1 MPRIE
6 NTAIIA
12 SAGTGKTYR
21 LAMRFIKLLSL
32 GARPSEILTLTF
44 TRSAAAE
51 MLERIL
57 KVLAKAAQSDEE
69 AQKLFKDAELEKVPS
84 KVDCAKWLFSML
96 DELPKLKI
104 STYDSFFNDILRC
117 FAFDMG
123 MDAGI
128 NVLEGTLEK
137 RIREKALDDLLLDYR
152 EIQKVKEFYENFS
165 SLNEQ
170 RELRRVGRDI
180 LEILDDF
187 QNNSFLIPAE
197 AVGNIA
203 FRNEDK
209 PDLSFKLKTI
219 DGKNSSVAETLTRDL
234 GLAFAYK
241 KSITDNSQVK
251 KILENES
258 IDFAAIADLQLT
270 DSSLDHL
277 EKCLTYLGSREL
289 KRKISETKAA
299 YQLSEKYE
307 SKLLERKFR
316 ENSFTFSDIT
326 QTVGK
331 IISNPILG
339 LDIYFR
345 LDSRIRHILIDEFQ
359 DTSWTQWDI
368 ISPLIDEILS
378 DTEERSLFVVGDL
391 KQAIYGWRG
400 SSPEIFRRFL
410 KYYESALK
418 KHPLFES
425 YRSAPEV
432 LELVNLI
439 FSLPCYIDRDR
450 DWRDA
455 VEFQDHVSAKG
466 ENVPKK
472 GYSRLTLVSSEKR
485 SENYLFPET
494 LRLINEIQPHKQGL
508 QAAVLVRTNEQAE
521 KLLSLLTEE
530 NIPCTNSADV
540 KIIDFPETKIVLAF
554 FKLIADPGDLVS
566 LFLLMNSPLRE
577 LFKNE
582 TPEETLA
589 FWRRQVI
596 RDGYSSVAAR
606 LAEKWKEA
614 SGNEEGKDIIAKRLS
629 DISLAASS
637 YPGRSLSDIENFI
650 SFIEEYKRPR
660 EKADPGKVIVTTI
673 HAAKGLTFDVVIL
686 PLIQSQLDDI
696 SKADYIKTE
705 EQEEEVLSAP
715 KCIAFIKKCS
725 KLAYFASEQY
735 AKMEDMAKEKQ
746 YIENANLNY
755 VALTRPSKALYVLF
769 PDAKK
774 PGTSQLRYY
783 LKKHVEESE
792 NSTEAFKDY
801 GITYTDFGSA
811 NWYNEE
817 AESKKSE
824 TEETLLE
831 LTPPAFDKKVSRR
844 RQTVSPSKLGET
856 EREEE
861 ISDEVLFVTK
871 EREEAMRRGSA
882 IHAYCE
888 SILWLGDTV
897 SAPTVPA
904 SEEAVEAK
912 AVVDAYIARHPENV
926 FVKPKEACE
935 VRREMPFMALIE
947 DKLVKGIM
955 DRVHFYPSAQAPERI
970 VVYDFKTGKPHE
982 ENQVQID
989 LYVKVLRDIYG
1000 IEDIT
1005 GELVYLE
1012 M

>member
-32 GARPSEILTLTF
+32 GAKPSEILTLTF
-44 TRSAAAE
+44 TRAAAAE

-57 KVLAKAAQSDEE
+57 KVLAKAAQKDEE
-69 AQKLFKDAELEKVPS
+69 AKNLHKDAELEKVPS

-128 NVLEGTLEK
+128 NILEGTLEK

-165 SLNEQ
+165 SLDEQ

-270 DSSLDHL
+270 DESLDHL
-277 EKCLTYLGSREL
+277 EKCLTYLGGREL

-439 FSLPCYIDRDR
+439 FSLPCYEGWRDR
-450 DWRDA
+450 I
-455 VEFQDHVSAKG
+455 EFQDHVSAKS

-508 QAAVLVRTNEQAE
+508 QAAVLVRTNDQAE
-521 KLLSLLTEE
+521 KLLSILTEE

-554 FKLIADPGDLVS
+554 FKLIADPGDIVS
-566 LFLLMNSPLRE
+566 LFLLNNSPLRE
-577 LFKNE
+577 LFKE
-582 TPEETLA
+582 KTLEETLA

-596 RDGYSSVAAR
+596 RDGYSSVVAR
-606 LAEKWKEA
+606 LAEKWKEL
-614 SGNEEGKDIIAKRLS
+614 SENEEEKNIIAKRLS
-629 DISLAASS
+629 DFSLAASS
-637 YPGRSLSDIENFI
+637 YPGRSLSDLEDFI

-673 HAAKGLTFDVVIL
+673 HAAKGLTFDMVIL

-696 SKADYIKTE
+696 SKADYIK
-705 EQEEEVLSAP
+705 EEEPDENVLSAP
-715 KCIAFIKKCS
+715 KCTAFIKKCS
-725 KLAYFASEQY
+725 KLTYFASDQY
-735 AKMEDMAKEKQ
+735 AEMEGKAKGKQ
-746 YIENANLNY
+746 KIENANLNY

-774 PGTSQLRYY
+774 PGSTQLRYY
-783 LKKHVEESE
+783 LKKHVEGSD
-792 NSTEAFKDY
+792 NSTEAFGDY
-801 GITYTDFGSA
+801 SITYIDFGSA
-811 NWYNEE
+811 KWYEKSE
-817 AESKKSE
+817 GKKSE
-824 TEETLLE
+824 AEEKLFAT
-831 LTPPAFDKKVSRR
+831 TPPAFDKKVSRR
-844 RQTVSPSKLGET
+844 RQVVSPSKLGEK

-861 ISDEVLFVTK
+861 ISDEMPFVAK
-871 EREEAMRRGSA
+871 ERDEAMRRGSA
-882 IHAYCE
+882 IHSYCE
-888 SILWLGDTV
+888 SILWLGDTAPAV
-897 SAPTVPA
+897 SAPLSDEIA
-904 SEEAVEAK
+904 EAK

-926 FVKPKEACE
+926 FVKPAKECE
-935 VRREMPFMALIE
+935 VRREMPFMALVD

-955 DRVHFYPSAQAPERI
+955 DRVHFFPSAQAPERI
-970 VVYDFKTGKPHE
+970 VVYDFKTGHPHE
-982 ENQVQID
+982 ENQIQID
-989 LYVKVLRDIYG
+989 LYAKVLKDIYG
-1000 IEDIT
+1000 IENIT

>member
-32 GARPSEILTLTF
+32 GAKPSEILTLTF
-44 TRSAAAE
+44 TRAAAAE

-57 KVLAKAAQSDEE
+57 KVLARAAQSDEE
-69 AQKLFKDAELEKVPS
+69 AQKLHKDAELEKVPS

-123 MDAGI
+123 LDAGI
-128 NVLEGTLEK
+128 NILEGTLEK

-165 SLNEQ
+165 SLDEQ

-187 QNNSFLIPAE
+187 QNNSYLIPEE

-209 PDLSFKLKTI
+209 PDLSFKLKTV
-219 DGKNSSVAETLTRDL
+219 DGKNSSVVETLTRDL

-251 KILENES
+251 KILESES
-258 IDFAAIADLQLT
+258 IDFDAISDLQLT

-277 EKCLTYLGSREL
+277 EKCLTYLGAREL

-299 YQLSEKYE
+299 YQLSEEYE

-339 LDIYFR
+339 LEIYFR
-345 LDSRIRHILIDEFQ
+345 LDSRIKHILIDEFQ

-368 ISPLIDEILS
+368 MKPLIEEILS
-378 DTEERSLFVVGDL
+378 DAEERSLFVVGDL

-400 SSPEIFRRFL
+400 SSPEIFGRFL
-410 KYYESALK
+410 EYYERALK
-418 KHPLFES
+418 KHPMFES

-432 LELVNLI
+432 LELVNLV
-439 FSLPCYIDRDR
+439 FSLPCYEG
-450 DWRDA
+450 WRDLIG
-455 VEFQDHVSAKG
+455 FQDHVSAKG

-494 LRLINEIQPHKQGL
+494 LRLIKEIQPHKQGL

-540 KIIDFPETKIVLAF
+540 KIIDFPETKIILAF

-606 LAEKWKEA
+606 LAEKWKEI
-614 SGNEEGKDIIAKRLS
+614 SENEEEKIIIAKRLS
-629 DISLAASS
+629 DVSLAASS
-637 YPGRSLSDIENFI
+637 YPGRSISDLENFI

-673 HAAKGLTFDVVIL
+673 HAAKGLTFDMVIL
-686 PLIQSQLDDI
+686 PLVQSQLDDI
-696 SKADYIKTE
+696 SKADYIKEE

-715 KCIAFIKKCS
+715 KCTAFIKKCS
-725 KLAYFASEQY
+725 KQAYFASDQY
-735 AKMEDMAKEKQ
+735 AKMEEAAKGKQ

-774 PGTSQLRYY
+774 PGPSQLRYY
-783 LKKHVEESE
+783 LKKHVEGSK
-792 NSTEAFKDY
+792 NSTEVFGDY

-811 NWYNEE
+811 NWYNEKSE
-817 AESKKSE
+817 DKKPE
-824 TEETLLE
+824 TEETLSE
-831 LTPPAFDKKVSRR
+831 LTHPAFDKKVSRR
-844 RQTVSPSKLGET
+844 RQIVSPSKLGEK

-861 ISDEVLFVTK
+861 ISDEMPFVAK
-871 EREEAMRRGSA
+871 ERDEAMRRGSA

-888 SILWLGDTV
+888 SILWLGD
-897 SAPTVPA
+897 SGDAPSVGDA
-904 SEEAVEAK
+904 EAK
-912 AVVDAYIARHPENV
+912 EVIDAYIARHPENV
-926 FVKPKEACE
+926 FRKPAEECE
-935 VRREMPFMALIE
+935 VRREMPFMALVD

-955 DRVHFYPSAQAPERI
+955 DRVHFFPSAQAPKRI
-970 VVYDFKTGKPHE
+970 VVYDFKTGHPHE
-982 ENQVQID
+982 ENQIQID
-989 LYVKVLRDIYG
+989 LYAKVLKDIYG

>member
-32 GARPSEILTLTF
+32 GAKPSEILTLTF
-44 TRSAAAE
+44 TRAAAAE

-57 KVLAKAAQSDEE
+57 KVLARAAQSDEE
-69 AQKLFKDAELEKVPS
+69 AQKLHKDAELEKVPS

-123 MDAGI
+123 LDAGI
-128 NVLEGTLEK
+128 NILEGTLEK

-165 SLNEQ
+165 SLDEQ

-187 QNNSFLIPAE
+187 QNNSYLIPEE

-209 PDLSFKLKTI
+209 PDLSFKLKTV
-219 DGKNSSVAETLTRDL
+219 DGKNSSVVETLTRDL

-241 KSITDNSQVK
+241 KSIIDNSQVK
-251 KILENES
+251 KILESES
-258 IDFAAIADLQLT
+258 IDFDAISDLQLT

-277 EKCLTYLGSREL
+277 ERCLTYLGSREL

-299 YQLSEKYE
+299 YQLSEEYE

-339 LDIYFR
+339 LEIYFR
-345 LDSRIRHILIDEFQ
+345 LDSRIKHILIDEFQ

-368 ISPLIDEILS
+368 MKPLIEEILS
-378 DTEERSLFVVGDL
+378 DAEGRSLFVVGDL

-400 SSPEIFRRFL
+400 SSPEIFGRFL
-410 KYYESALK
+410 EYYERALK
-418 KHPLFES
+418 KHPMFES

-432 LELVNLI
+432 LELVNLV
-439 FSLPCYIDRDR
+439 FSLPCYEG
-450 DWRDA
+450 WRDLIG
-455 VEFQDHVSAKG
+455 FQDHVSAKG
-466 ENVPKK
+466 ENVPQK

-540 KIIDFPETKIVLAF
+540 KIIDFPETKIILAF

-566 LFLLMNSPLRE
+566 LFLLRNSPLRE
-577 LFKNE
+577 LFKDK
-582 TPEETLA
+582 TPEEILA

-596 RDGYSSVAAR
+596 RDGYSSVVAR
-606 LAEKWKEA
+606 LAEKWKEI
-614 SGNEEGKDIIAKRLS
+614 SENEEEKIIIAKRLS
-629 DISLAASS
+629 DVSLAASS
-637 YPGRSLSDIENFI
+637 YPGRSISDLENFI

-673 HAAKGLTFDVVIL
+673 HAAKGLTFDMVIL
-686 PLIQSQLDDI
+686 PLVQSQLDDI
-696 SKADYIKTE
+696 SKADYIKEE

-715 KCIAFIKKCS
+715 KCTAFTKKCS
-725 KLAYFASEQY
+725 KQAYFASEQY
-735 AKMEDMAKEKQ
+735 AKMEEMAKGKQ

-783 LKKHVEESE
+783 LKKHVEGSK
-792 NSTEAFKDY
+792 NSTEVFGDY
-801 GITYTDFGSA
+801 SITYTDFGSA
-811 NWYNEE
+811 NWYDEE
-817 AESKKSE
+817 AESKKPE

-844 RQTVSPSKLGET
+844 RQTVSPSKLGEK

-861 ISDEVLFVTK
+861 ISDEMPFVAK
-871 EREEAMRRGSA
+871 ERDEAMRRGSA

-888 SILWLGDTV
+888 SILWLSDAV
-897 SAPTVPA
+897 SAPAELA
-904 SEEAVEAK
+904 SPDTAEAK
-912 AVVDAYIARHPENV
+912 AVIDAYIARHPENV
-926 FVKPKEACE
+926 FVKPAEECE
-935 VRREMPFMALIE
+935 VRREMPFMALVDE
-947 DKLVKGIM
+947 KLVKGIM
-955 DRVHFYPSAQAPERI
+955 DRVHFFPSAQAPERI
-970 VVYDFKTGKPHE
+970 VVYDFKTGHPHE
-982 ENQVQID
+982 ENQIQID
-989 LYVKVLRDIYG
+989 LYAKVLKDIYG

>member
-32 GARPSEILTLTF
+32 GAKPSEILTLTF
-44 TRSAAAE
+44 TRAAAAE

-57 KVLAKAAQSDEE
+57 KVLARAAQSDEE
-69 AQKLFKDAELEKVPS
+69 AQKLHKDAELEKVPS

-123 MDAGI
+123 LDAGI
-128 NVLEGTLEK
+128 NILEGTLEK

-165 SLNEQ
+165 SLDEQ

-187 QNNSFLIPAE
+187 QNNSYLIPEE

-219 DGKNSSVAETLTRDL
+219 DGKNSSVVETLTRDL

-251 KILENES
+251 KILESES
-258 IDFAAIADLQLT
+258 IDFDAISDLQLT

-277 EKCLTYLGSREL
+277 EKCLTYLGAREL

-299 YQLSEKYE
+299 YQLSEEYE

-339 LDIYFR
+339 LEIYFR
-345 LDSRIRHILIDEFQ
+345 LDSRIKHILIDEFQ

-368 ISPLIDEILS
+368 MKPLIEEILS
-378 DTEERSLFVVGDL
+378 DAEGRSLFVVGDL

-400 SSPEIFRRFL
+400 SSPEIFGRFL
-410 KYYESALK
+410 EYYERALK
-418 KHPLFES
+418 KHPMFES

-432 LELVNLI
+432 LELVNLV
-439 FSLPCYIDRDR
+439 FSLPCYEG
-450 DWRDA
+450 WRDLIG
-455 VEFQDHVSAKG
+455 FQDHVSAKG
-466 ENVPKK
+466 ENVPQK

-494 LRLINEIQPHKQGL
+494 LRLIKEIQPHKQGL

-606 LAEKWKEA
+606 LAEKWKEI
-614 SGNEEGKDIIAKRLS
+614 SENEEEKIIIAKRLS
-629 DISLAASS
+629 DVSLAASS
-637 YPGRSLSDIENFI
+637 YPGRSLSDLENFI

-673 HAAKGLTFDVVIL
+673 HAAKGLTFDMVIL
-686 PLIQSQLDDI
+686 PLVQSQLDDI
-696 SKADYIKTE
+696 SKADYIKEE
-705 EQEEEVLSAP
+705 EQDENILSAP
-715 KCIAFIKKCS
+715 KCTAFTKKCS
-725 KLAYFASEQY
+725 KQAYFASDQY
-735 AKMEDMAKEKQ
+735 AKMEEVAKGKQ

-783 LKKHVEESE
+783 LKKHVEGSK
-792 NSTEAFKDY
+792 NSTEVFGDY

-811 NWYNEE
+811 NWYNEKSE
-817 AESKKSE
+817 DKKPE
-824 TEETLLE
+824 TEETLSE
-831 LTPPAFDKKVSRR
+831 LTHPAFDKKVSRR
-844 RQTVSPSKLGET
+844 RQTVSPSKLGEK

-861 ISDEVLFVTK
+861 ISEDMPFVAK
-871 EREEAMRRGSA
+871 ERDEAMRRGSA

-888 SILWLGDTV
+888 SILWLG
-897 SAPTVPA
+897 APDDAP
-904 SEEAVEAK
+904 SEGDAEAK
-912 AVVDAYIARHPENV
+912 AVIDSYIARHPENV
-926 FVKPKEACE
+926 FVKPAEECE
-935 VRREMPFMALIE
+935 VRREMPFMALVD

-955 DRVHFYPSAQAPERI
+955 DRVHFFPSAQAPKRI
-970 VVYDFKTGKPHE
+970 VVYDFKTGHPHE

-989 LYVKVLRDIYG
+989 LYAKVLKDIYG

>member
-32 GARPSEILTLTF
+32 GAKPSEILTLTF
-44 TRSAAAE
+44 TRAAAAE

-57 KVLAKAAQSDEE
+57 KVLARAAQSDEE
-69 AQKLFKDAELEKVPS
+69 AQKLHKDAELEKVPS

-123 MDAGI
+123 LDAGI
-128 NVLEGTLEK
+128 NILEGTLEK

-165 SLNEQ
+165 SLDEQ

-187 QNNSFLIPAE
+187 QNNSYLIPEE

-209 PDLSFKLKTI
+209 PDLSFKLKTV
-219 DGKNSSVAETLTRDL
+219 DGKNSSVVETLTRDL

-277 EKCLTYLGSREL
+277 ERCLTYLGSREL

-299 YQLSEKYE
+299 YQLSEEYE

-339 LDIYFR
+339 LEIYFR
-345 LDSRIRHILIDEFQ
+345 LDSRIKHILIDEFQ

-368 ISPLIDEILS
+368 MKPLIEEILS
-378 DTEERSLFVVGDL
+378 DAEGRSLFVVGDL

-400 SSPEIFRRFL
+400 SSPEIFGRFL
-410 KYYESALK
+410 EYYERALK
-418 KHPLFES
+418 KHPMFES

-432 LELVNLI
+432 LELVNLV
-439 FSLPCYIDRDR
+439 FSLPCYEG
-450 DWRDA
+450 WRDLI
-455 VEFQDHVSAKG
+455 EFQDHVSAKG

-508 QAAVLVRTNEQAE
+508 QAAALVRTNEQAE
-521 KLLSLLTEE
+521 KLLSLLTDE

-540 KIIDFPETKIVLAF
+540 KIIDFPETKIILAF

-577 LFKNE
+577 LFKDK
-582 TPEETLA
+582 TSEETLA

-596 RDGYSSVAAR
+596 RDGYSSVVAR
-606 LAEKWKEA
+606 LAEKWKEI
-614 SGNEEGKDIIAKRLS
+614 SENEEGKDIIAKRLS
-629 DISLAASS
+629 DVSLAASS
-637 YPGRSLSDIENFI
+637 YPGRSISDLENFI

-673 HAAKGLTFDVVIL
+673 HAAKGLTFDMVIL
-686 PLIQSQLDDI
+686 PLVQSQLDDI
-696 SKADYIKTE
+696 SKADYIKEE
-705 EQEEEVLSAP
+705 EQEEVLSAP
-715 KCIAFIKKCS
+715 KCTAFTKKCS
-725 KLAYFASEQY
+725 KQAYFASDQY
-735 AKMEDMAKEKQ
+735 AKMEEAAKGKQ

-783 LKKHVEESE
+783 LKKHVEGSE
-792 NSTEAFKDY
+792 NSTEAFGDY

-811 NWYNEE
+811 NWYNEKSE
-817 AESKKSE
+817 DKKPE
-824 TEETLLE
+824 TEETLSE
-831 LTPPAFDKKVSRR
+831 LTHPAFDKKVSRR
-844 RQTVSPSKLGET
+844 RQIVSPSKLGEK

-861 ISDEVLFVTK
+861 ISDEMPFVAK
-871 EREEAMRRGSA
+871 ERDEAMRRGSA

-888 SILWLGDTV
+888 SILWLGD
-897 SAPTVPA
+897 SGDAP
-904 SEEAVEAK
+904 SEGDAEAK
-912 AVVDAYIARHPENV
+912 EVIDAYIARHPENV
-926 FVKPKEACE
+926 FVKPAEECE
-935 VRREMPFMALIE
+935 VRREMPFMALLD

-955 DRVHFYPSAQAPERI
+955 DRVHFFPSAQAPERI
-970 VVYDFKTGKPHE
+970 VVYDFKTGHPHE
-982 ENQVQID
+982 ENQIQID
-989 LYVKVLRDIYG
+989 LYAKVLKDIYG
-1000 IEDIT
+1000 IENIT

>member
-1 MPRIE
+1 MPQIE

-21 LAMRFIKLLSL
+21 LAMRFIRLLSL
-32 GARPSEILTLTF
+32 GAKPSEILTLTF
-44 TRSAAAE
+44 TRAAAAE

-69 AQKLFKDAELEKVPS
+69 AQKLHKDAELEKVPS
-84 KVDCAKWLFSML
+84 KEDCAKWLFSML

-123 MDAGI
+123 LDAGI
-128 NVLEGTLEK
+128 NILEGTQEK
-137 RIREKALDDLLLDYR
+137 RIREKALDDLLSDYR

-187 QNNSFLIPAE
+187 QKNSYLIPE
-197 AVGNIA
+197 DAVGNIA

-209 PDLSFKLKTI
+209 PDPSFKLKTI
-219 DGKNSSVAETLTRDL
+219 DGKSASVAETLTRDL

-241 KSITDNSQVK
+241 KSITGNSQVK
-251 KILENES
+251 KILES
-258 IDFAAIADLQLT
+258 DPIDFATISDLQLT
-270 DSSLDHL
+270 DESLDHL
-277 EKCLTYLGSREL
+277 EKCLTYLGGREL

-299 YQLSEKYE
+299 YQLSAEYE

-339 LDIYFR
+339 LEIYFR
-345 LDSRIRHILIDEFQ
+345 LDSRIKHILIDEFQ

-368 ISPLIDEILS
+368 MRPLIEEILS
-378 DTEERSLFVVGDL
+378 DTEERSIFVVGDL

-400 SSPEIFRRFL
+400 SSPEIFGRFL
-410 KYYESALK
+410 EYYKQALK

-439 FSLPCYIDRDR
+439 FSLPCYEGWRDR
-450 DWRDA
+450 I
-455 VEFQDHVSAKG
+455 EFQDHVSAKS
-466 ENVPKK
+466 ENIPKK

-508 QAAVLVRTNEQAE
+508 QAAVLVRTNDQAE
-521 KLLSLLTEE
+521 KLLSILTEE

-554 FKLIADPGDLVS
+554 FKLIADPGDIVS
-566 LFLLMNSPLRE
+566 LFLLNNSPLRE
-577 LFKNE
+577 LFKE
-582 TPEETLA
+582 KTLEETLA

-596 RDGYSSVAAR
+596 RDGYSSVVAR
-606 LAEKWKEA
+606 LAEKWKEL
-614 SGNEEGKDIIAKRLS
+614 SENEEEKNIIAKRLS
-629 DISLAASS
+629 DFSLAASS
-637 YPGRSLSDIENFI
+637 YPGRSLSDLEDFI

-673 HAAKGLTFDVVIL
+673 HAAKGLTFDMVIL

-696 SKADYIKTE
+696 SKADYIK
-705 EQEEEVLSAP
+705 EEEPDENVLSAP
-715 KCIAFIKKCS
+715 KCTAFIKKCS
-725 KLAYFASEQY
+725 KLTYFASDQY
-735 AKMEDMAKEKQ
+735 AEMEGEAKGKQ
-746 YIENANLNY
+746 KIENANLNY

-774 PGTSQLRYY
+774 PGSTQLRYY
-783 LKKHVEESE
+783 LKKHVEGNE
-792 NSTEAFKDY
+792 NSTEAFGDY
-801 GITYTDFGSA
+801 GITYIDFGSA
-811 NWYNEE
+811 KWYEKSEGKNSE
-817 AESKKSE
+817 AEEKLFA
-824 TEETLLE
+824 T
-831 LTPPAFDKKVSRR
+831 TPPAFDKKVSRR
-844 RQTVSPSKLGET
+844 RQVVSPSKLGDA

-861 ISDEVLFVTK
+861 IGDEMPFVAK
-871 EREEAMRRGSA
+871 ERDEAMRRGSA

-888 SILWLGDTV
+888 SILWLSDAV
-897 SAPTVPA
+897 SAPAELA
-904 SEEAVEAK
+904 SPDAAEAK

-926 FVKPKEACE
+926 FVKPTEECE

-955 DRVHFYPSAQAPERI
+955 DRVHFFPSAQAPESI
-970 VVYDFKTGKPHE
+970 VVYDFKTGHPHE
-982 ENQVQID
+982 ENQIQID
-989 LYVKVLRDIYG
+989 LYVKVLKDIYG

>member
-21 LAMRFIKLLSL
+21 LAMRFIRLLSL
-32 GARPSEILTLTF
+32 GAKPSEILTLTF
-44 TRSAAAE
+44 TRAAAAE

-69 AQKLFKDAELEKVPS
+69 AQKLHKDAELEKVPS
-84 KVDCAKWLFSML
+84 KEDCAKWLFSML

-123 MDAGI
+123 LDAGI
-128 NVLEGTLEK
+128 NILEGTLEK

-165 SLNEQ
+165 SLDEQ

-187 QNNSFLIPAE
+187 QNNSYLIPAE

-241 KSITDNSQVK
+241 KSITGNSQVK
-251 KILENES
+251 KILES
-258 IDFAAIADLQLT
+258 DPIDFDAISDLQLT

-277 EKCLTYLGSREL
+277 ERCLTYLGSREL

-299 YQLSEKYE
+299 YQLSEEYE

-339 LDIYFR
+339 LEIYFR
-345 LDSRIRHILIDEFQ
+345 LDSRIKHILIDEFQ

-368 ISPLIDEILS
+368 MKPLIEEILS
-378 DTEERSLFVVGDL
+378 DAEGRSLFVVGDL

-400 SSPEIFRRFL
+400 SSPEIFGRFL
-410 KYYESALK
+410 EYYERALK
-418 KHPLFES
+418 KHPMFES

-432 LELVNLI
+432 LELVNLV
-439 FSLPCYIDRDR
+439 FSLPCYEG
-450 DWRDA
+450 WRYLIG
-455 VEFQDHVSAKG
+455 FQDHVSAKG
-466 ENVPKK
+466 ENVPQK

-494 LRLINEIQPHKQGL
+494 LRLIKEIQPHKQGL

-521 KLLSLLTEE
+521 KLLSLLTDE

-540 KIIDFPETKIVLAF
+540 KIIDFPETKIILAF

-577 LFKNE
+577 LFKDK

-596 RDGYSSVAAR
+596 RDGYSSVVAR

-629 DISLAASS
+629 DVSLAASS
-637 YPGRSLSDIENFI
+637 YPGRSISDLENFI

-673 HAAKGLTFDVVIL
+673 HAAKGLTFDMVIL
-686 PLIQSQLDDI
+686 PLVQSQLDDI
-696 SKADYIKTE
+696 SKADYIKEE
-705 EQEEEVLSAP
+705 EQDENILSAP
-715 KCIAFIKKCS
+715 KCTAFTKKCS

-735 AKMEDMAKEKQ
+735 AKMEERAKGKQ

-783 LKKHVEESE
+783 LKKHVEGSE
-792 NSTEAFKDY
+792 NSTEAFGDY

-811 NWYNEE
+811 NWYNEKSE
-817 AESKKSE
+817 DKKPE
-824 TEETLLE
+824 TEETLSE
-831 LTPPAFDKKVSRR
+831 LTHPAFDKKVSRR
-844 RQTVSPSKLGET
+844 RQIVSPSKLGEK

-861 ISDEVLFVTK
+861 ISDEMPFVAK
-871 EREEAMRRGSA
+871 ERDEAMRRGSA

-888 SILWLGDTV
+888 SILWLGD
-897 SAPTVPA
+897 SGDAPSVGDA
-904 SEEAVEAK
+904 EAK
-912 AVVDAYIARHPENV
+912 EVIDAYIARHPENV
-926 FVKPKEACE
+926 FRKPAEECE
-935 VRREMPFMALIE
+935 VRREMPFMALVD

-955 DRVHFYPSAQAPERI
+955 DRVHFFPSAQDPERI
-970 VVYDFKTGKPHE
+970 VVYDFKTGHPHE
-982 ENQVQID
+982 ENQIQID
-989 LYVKVLRDIYG
+989 LYAKVLKDIYG

>member
-44 TRSAAAE
+44 TRAAAAE

-57 KVLAKAAQSDEE
+57 KVLARAAQSDEE
-69 AQKLFKDAELEKVPS
+69 AQKLHKDAELEKVPS

-123 MDAGI
+123 LDAGI
-128 NVLEGTLEK
+128 NILEGTLEK
-137 RIREKALDDLLLDYR
+137 RIREKALDDLLLDFR

-187 QNNSFLIPAE
+187 QNNSYLIPAE

-209 PDLSFKLKTI
+209 PDPSFKLKTI

-241 KSITDNSQVK
+241 KSITGNSQVR
-251 KILENES
+251 KILES
-258 IDFAAIADLQLT
+258 DQIDFAAISDLQLT

-277 EKCLTYLGSREL
+277 EKCLTYLGAREL
-289 KRKISETKAA
+289 KRKIGETKAA
-299 YQLSEKYE
+299 YQLSEEYE

-331 IISNPILG
+331 IIRNPILG
-339 LDIYFR
+339 LEIYFR
-345 LDSRIRHILIDEFQ
+345 LDSRIKHILIDEFQ

-368 ISPLIDEILS
+368 MKPLIEEILS
-378 DTEERSLFVVGDL
+378 DAEGRSLFVVGDL

-400 SSPEIFRRFL
+400 SSPEIFGRFL
-410 KYYESALK
+410 KYYETALN

-439 FSLPCYIDRDR
+439 FSLPCYNC
-450 DWRDA
+450 WRRA
-455 VEFQDHVSAKG
+455 IAFQDHISSKD
-466 ENVPKK
+466 EKVPKK
-472 GYSRLTLVSSEKR
+472 GYSRLTLVSSEKK

-508 QAAVLVRTNEQAE
+508 QAAVLVRTNDQAE

-554 FKLIADPGDLVS
+554 FRLIADPGDLVS

-577 LFKNE
+577 LFKE
-582 TPEETLA
+582 KTTEETLA

-606 LAEKWKEA
+606 LAEKWKEI
-614 SGNEEGKDIIAKRLS
+614 SENEEEKDIIAKRLS

-637 YPGRSLSDIENFI
+637 YPGRSISDLENFI

-673 HAAKGLTFDVVIL
+673 HAAKGLTFDMVIL

-696 SKADYIKTE
+696 SKADYIKE
-705 EQEEEVLSAP
+705 EREEEFLSAP
-715 KCIAFIKKCS
+715 KCTAFTKKCS
-725 KLAYFASEQY
+725 KLAYFASDQY
-735 AKMEDMAKEKQ
+735 AKMEEVAKGKQ

-774 PGTSQLRYY
+774 PGPSQLRYY
-783 LKKHVEESE
+783 LKKHVEENA
-792 NSTEAFKDY
+792 NSTEAFGDY

-811 NWYNEE
+811 RWYEE
-817 AESKKSE
+817 SEGKKSE
-824 TEETLLE
+824 AEEKLFAT
-831 LTPPAFDKKVSRR
+831 TPPAFDKKISRR
-844 RQTVSPSKLGET
+844 RQIVSPSKLGEK

-861 ISDEVLFVTK
+861 ISDEMPFVAK
-871 EREEAMRRGSA
+871 ERDEAMRRGSA

-888 SILWLGDTV
+888 NILWLDTPADNPSDGD
-897 SAPTVPA
+897 A
-904 SEEAVEAK
+904 EAK

-926 FVKPKEACE
+926 FVKPAEECE
-935 VRREMPFMALIE
+935 VRREMPFMALVD

-955 DRVHFYPSAQAPERI
+955 DRVHFFPSAQAPERI
-970 VVYDFKTGKPHE
+970 VVYDFKTGHPHE
-982 ENQVQID
+982 ENQIQID
-989 LYVKVLRDIYG
+989 LYAKVLKDIYG